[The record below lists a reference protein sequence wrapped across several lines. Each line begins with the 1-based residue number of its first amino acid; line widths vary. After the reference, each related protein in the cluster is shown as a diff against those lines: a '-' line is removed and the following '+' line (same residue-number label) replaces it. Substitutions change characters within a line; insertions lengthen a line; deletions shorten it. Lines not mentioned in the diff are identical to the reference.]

1 MRRGPDV
8 RRVDRAPGL
17 TRLVNPLAAGAW
29 NADAQEYQKATR
41 GTRWF
46 ESSRSALTIKM
57 LVEAENLGSSELEIG
72 EITFPA
78 GSVPRRG
85 HNHTSIEIFYVLS
98 GELEHV
104 VNGESYLLTPGMVG
118 IVRPGDEVIHRIPG
132 NEPVRA
138 LVIWVPG
145 GEAARIAPG
154 FDQRPGGSGS
164 GGR

>member
-1 MRRGPDV
+1 MGYSSML
-8 RRVDRAPGL
+8 APALACALL
-17 TRLVNPLAAGAW
+17 TTNPWSAG
-29 NADAQEYQKATR
+29 AQEYEKATR

-46 ESSRSALTIKM
+46 DSSRSALTIKM

-104 VNGESYLLTPGMVG
+104 VNGESHLLTPGMVG
-118 IVRPGDEVIHRIPG
+118 IVRPGDEVNHRVSG
-132 NEPVRA
+132 NEPLRA
-138 LVIWVPG
+138 LMIWTPG

-154 FDQRPGGSGS
+154 FDQRPVGS
-164 GGR
+164 GGP